1 MVISAWEKKVS
12 INISKRG
19 FAVLNSRQR
28 VSRVWSATW
37 HSAPNRLLI
46 TVITHCL

>member
-1 MVISAWEKKVS
+1 MMSAWEKRVS
-12 INISKRG
+12 DNISKRG
-19 FAVLNSRQR
+19 LAVLSSCWR
-28 VSRVWSATW
+28 VSRVRSATW